1 MTFVNYDDIEI
12 QDAII
17 VFLYITCKYKIKY
30 KILKMTIK
38 INLIIYCI
46 LIIYNVLPMVLIIYI
61 D

>member
-17 VFLYITCKYKIKY
+17 VFLYITCKY